1 MSTIPTRLHK
11 CTNKRRSQ
19 RVMLSVRILISGD
32 RLDGKKFSEEA
43 ITSVVNAHGALI
55 FLAEKVSLG
64 QSVTVRNIKS
74 NEELHAEVVDVGALH
89 EGKFEVGIEFLEAAP
104 RFWCVAFPP
113 EDWSPRSP
121 EAKRRTVPAPI
132 TPLKTQLPK

>member
-11 CTNKRRSQ
+11 YTNQRRSQ

-43 ITSVVNAHGALI
+43 QTSVVNAHGALI
-55 FLAEKVSLG
+55 FLAEQVRLG
-64 QSVTVRNIKS
+64 QSLSVRNIKS
-74 NEELHAEVVDVGALH
+74 HQELQAEVVDVGAVH
-89 EGKFEVGIEFLEAAP
+89 DGNFEVGIEFLEPAP
-104 RFWCVAFPP
+104 RFWHVAFPP

-121 EAKRRTVPAPI
+121 EAKRRTVSTRV
-132 TPLKTQLPK
+132 TPLKTELPK